1 VKVQKRDMIMRGV
14 LNVSFS
20 IPFETYSMDDIN
32 QMLSHAG
39 FVDPRCY
46 EMSFKDFEDDE
57 EKES

>member
-1 VKVQKRDMIMRGV
+1 MSGV

-20 IPFETYSMDDIN
+20 IPFETYDMDDIN

-46 EMSFKDFEDDE
+46 EISFKDFEDDE
-57 EKES
+57 EQES